1 MPVAKS
7 SKLGYTSCRIGSV
20 QESGTPYARPRVLHP
35 GGAAGVFGV
44 TYYKIKEAI
53 DKLSASGDI
62 VVERRNIDQR
72 KKFVHRKYVPKIS
85 QFFGIHLEGF

>member
-1 MPVAKS
+1 MPDQEY
-7 SKLGYTSCRIGSV
+7 YT
-20 QESGTPYARPRVLHP
+20 QEELQEL
-35 GGAAGVFGV
+35 FGV

-72 KKFVHRKYVPKIS
+72 KKFVHRKYVPKIG
-85 QFFGIHLEGF
+85 QFFGIQLEGF

>member
-1 MPVAKS
+1 MPD
-7 SKLGYTSCRIGSV
+7 
-20 QESGTPYARPRVLHP
+20 QEYFTQEELQEL
-35 GGAAGVFGV
+35 FGV